1 MLAKQRYLEQVEQA
15 RQGKPGAA
23 VPVAFWQHHPV
34 ADQQGERLADATCAF
49 QARFDCDLVKI
60 TPASSFQLR
69 DLGQTDSWTG
79 DPIGRRTFGPGP
91 VSTPEDWLRL
101 AELRAGD
108 RHLSEHLKAARLVR
122 ARVPAHIPVLQ
133 SIFDPL
139 FQLRILAGAHWH
151 DHRRDCL
158 EALSIAL
165 AALTERT
172 RRIVGLFR
180 EAGVDGIFLAVQHA
194 GAHESPG
201 DSFFTMGLPE
211 GLRCLAAAGPDSL
224 NLVHLHG
231 EGLPAALL
239 DAFPGTTVHFAFDAN
254 PALDEGRRAG
264 PEVLLSG
271 GMAPSE
277 LASLTAETVA
287 AETARL
293 LARMRGRGFTLGAG
307 CALWQATPDH
317 TVLAAIAA
325 ARGALR

>member
-15 RQGKPGAA
+15 RQSKPGAA

-139 FQLRILAGAHWH
+139 FSCASSPA
-151 DHRRDCL
+151 
-158 EALSIAL
+158 
-165 AALTERT
+165 RT
-172 RRIVGLFR
+172 
-180 EAGVDGIFLAVQHA
+180 
-194 GAHESPG
+194 
-201 DSFFTMGLPE
+201 
-211 GLRCLAAAGPDSL
+211 
-224 NLVHLHG
+224 
-231 EGLPAALL
+231 
-239 DAFPGTTVHFAFDAN
+239 GTTI
-254 PALDEGRRAG
+254 AG
-264 PEVLLSG
+264 T
-271 GMAPSE
+271 APRPCPSR
-277 LASLTAETVA
+277 S
-287 AETARL
+287 
-293 LARMRGRGFTLGAG
+293 
-307 CALWQATPDH
+307 PP
-317 TVLAAIAA
+317 
-325 ARGALR
+325 